1 MVLEGY
7 TEKKATMQT
16 QYDPDCSYNLKEVPV
31 SERFDMLVKNRS
43 YLSGFDFSA
52 QRAFSQM

>member
-1 MVLEGY
+1 
-7 TEKKATMQT
+7 MQT